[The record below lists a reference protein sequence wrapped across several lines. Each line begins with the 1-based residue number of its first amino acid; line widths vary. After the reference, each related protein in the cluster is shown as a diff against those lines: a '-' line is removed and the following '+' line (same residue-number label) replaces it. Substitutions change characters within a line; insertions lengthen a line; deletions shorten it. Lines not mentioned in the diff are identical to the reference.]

1 MAIDQRRMVAPAPQ
15 LSSKA
20 QMKQKIVNSMDLLR
34 VASGANSI
42 QGFGRMAIGAIVLS
56 LIFSLAT
63 LLAILYGYF
72 YERIPD
78 LARIVYPLI
87 AAVILYLFYFSFRQI
102 REGYLMFEES
112 KGQEDTALET
122 FALNMLEEM

>member
-1 MAIDQRRMVAPAPQ
+1 MVAPAPQ